1 MTDPASLVSSGCDP
15 VAAAVIAA
23 DIDFGWGDAT
33 AYCGPAFADF
43 QARAIEN
50 AINNQECDAS
60 ALEQVGIMPE
70 LARAIAGAINA
81 KRTRR

>member
-15 VAAAVIAA
+15 VAAAIIAA
-23 DIDFGWGDAT
+23 DIDFGWSDAT
-33 AYCGPAFADF
+33 AYCGPAFADYA
-43 QARAIEN
+43 ARAIED
-50 AINNQECDAS
+50 AINNQECDAA

-70 LARAIAGAINA
+70 LALAITGAIKA

>member
-15 VAAAVIAA
+15 AAAAVIAA
-23 DIDFGWGDAT
+23 DIDFGWSDAA

-43 QARAIEN
+43 QARAIEE
-50 AINNQECDAS
+50 AINNQHCDVS

-70 LARAIAGAINA
+70 LALAITGAIKA